1 MTLMTLKHHLDHTR
15 YNQKT
20 KVNSFLIIIILKCR
34 DCYAGR
40 VLWISGAP
48 GMGKSTS
55 AQILGKNHGYVYY
68 EGDSFGSLRNPFN
81 KIDSDNPSLD
91 QIKMKNLKGTL
102 KTVFI
107 LPSIFREYFLGK
119 GSTERAAFMK
129 KAQEMWGPLM
139 AGQEY
144 DQSVMSEYF
153 SLMARDIA
161 EQKKRIGGNWAVATV
176 VFNRADR
183 DAVR

>member
-1 MTLMTLKHHLDHTR
+1 MGFFMK
-15 YNQKT
+15 
-20 KVNSFLIIIILKCR
+20 LIISHG

-55 AQILGKNHGYVYY
+55 AQLLGKNHGYVYY
-68 EGDSFGSLRNPFN
+68 EGDAFGGLKNPFN
-81 KIDSDNPSLD
+81 TLDSENPSLD
-91 QIKMKNLKGTL
+91 QIKMKNLKGIL
-102 KTVFI
+102 KSVSI
-107 LPSIFREYFLGK
+107 LLISKESILGK
-119 GSTERAAFMK
+119 GSSERAAFMQQ
-129 KAQEMWGPLM
+129 AQELWGPLL

-153 SLMARDIA
+153 RLMAEDIA
-161 EQKKRIGGNWAVATV
+161 TQKKRIGGNWAVATV

-183 DAVR
+183 DLIR

>member
-1 MTLMTLKHHLDHTR
+1 MK
-15 YNQKT
+15 
-20 KVNSFLIIIILKCR
+20 LIISLG

-55 AQILGKNHGYVYY
+55 AQLLGKNHGYVYY
-68 EGDSFGSLRNPFN
+68 EGDAFGGLKNPFN
-81 KIDSDNPSLD
+81 TLDSENPSLD
-91 QIKMKNLKGTL
+91 QIKMKNLKGIL
-102 KTVFI
+102 KSVSI
-107 LPSIFREYFLGK
+107 LLISKESILGK
-119 GSTERAAFMK
+119 GSSERAAFMQQ
-129 KAQEMWGPLM
+129 AQELWGPLL

-153 SLMARDIA
+153 RLMAEDIA
-161 EQKKRIGGNWAVATV
+161 TQKKRIGGNWAVATV

-183 DAVR
+183 DLIRYDSGYSHKLA

>member
-1 MTLMTLKHHLDHTR
+1 MK
-15 YNQKT
+15 
-20 KVNSFLIIIILKCR
+20 FIISLG

-55 AQILGKNHGYVYY
+55 AQLLGKNHGYVYY
-68 EGDSFGSLRNPFN
+68 EGDSFGGLRNPFN
-81 KIDSDNPSLD
+81 TIDSENPSLD
-91 QIKMKNLKGTL
+91 QIKMKNLKGIL
-102 KTVFI
+102 KSVSI
-107 LPSIFREYFLGK
+107 LLISKESILGK
-119 GSTERAAFMK
+119 GSSERAAFMQQ
-129 KAQEMWGPLM
+129 AQELWGPLL

-153 SLMARDIA
+153 RLMAEDIA
-161 EQKKRIGGNWAVATV
+161 TQKKRIGGNWAVATV

-183 DAVR
+183 DLIRYDFGYSHKLA